1 MKISKIW
8 ERPADVNDYVLVQV
22 QKFSISSL
30 YACLHPAKMARSLR
44 LEGSQWFSRF
54 CAWQRLVSWGRCLT
68 GCKFSLDLHDLTT
81 RSFSMSFERT
91 RRFVFP
97 RSCHL
102 DRFGRTAKLWW
113 HIHIPYNHWLCHGFT
128 FCATWP
134 EHTYVASKQ
143 VQNWKRWKSENVTQN
158 PSDVSHFIPFPIYI
172 TDNKS
177 WKLISHPWPLEDSSW
192 SSASMFAGTA
202 RKGIPRPIK
211 IMLFVVFCCHPLG
224 PKKVQGSICVCTSHF

>member
-1 MKISKIW
+1 MIWQHAVFQCLSKEREDSCFQEAAIW
-8 ERPADVNDYVLVQV
+8 IDLVGLPNCGDI
-22 QKFSISSL
+22 FI
-30 YACLHPAKMARSLR
+30 
-44 LEGSQWFSRF
+44 
-54 CAWQRLVSWGRCLT
+54 
-68 GCKFSLDLHDLTT
+68 
-81 RSFSMSFERT
+81 
-91 RRFVFP
+91 FP
-97 RSCHL
+97 
-102 DRFGRTAKLWW
+102 
-113 HIHIPYNHWLCHGFT
+113 NHWLCHGLT

-134 EHTYVASKQ
+134 DHTYVASKQ

-192 SSASMFAGTA
+192 SSASVFAGTA

-224 PKKVQGSICVCTSHF
+224 PKKVQGSICVCTSHFLDHWRSLGPGKGGMRGCSKHYFEDGNLV